1 MISEEC
7 ASGLYLQSLH
17 PLILQSL
24 QMDIFKSA
32 TPFVQAG
39 ISVALGLFF
48 MVSCLLFES
57 TMELRPER
65 PWVFAST
72 FLLFYSIFNVVFS
85 FNVENAEKYW
95 TQAVIGFVATVGAL
109 GALAYLISGLGMNDA
124 GAFKWIFIVIT
135 ISYLIFMSIA
145 RAMKGI
151 VDFAQKE
158 EWNSPKMRD
167 RQK

>member
-1 MISEEC
+1 
-7 ASGLYLQSLH
+7 
-17 PLILQSL
+17 
-24 QMDIFKSA
+24 MDIFNKA

-39 ISVALGLFF
+39 ISIILGLFF
-48 MVSCLLFES
+48 MLTCLMFES
-57 TMELRPER
+57 TLEVRPER

-95 TQAVIGFVATVGAL
+95 TQAVIGFVACVVVL
-109 GALAYLISGLGMNDA
+109 GFLAYLISGLGMNDA

-135 ISYLIFMSIA
+135 ISYLVFMSIA

-158 EWNSPKMRD
+158 EWNSPKMR
-167 RQK
+167 KKE

>member
-1 MISEEC
+1 
-7 ASGLYLQSLH
+7 
-17 PLILQSL
+17 
-24 QMDIFKSA
+24 MDIFKVA

-39 ISVALGLFF
+39 ISIALGLFF
-48 MVSCLLFES
+48 MLTCLLFES
-57 TMELRPER
+57 TLALRPER

-85 FNVENAEKYW
+85 LNAENAEKYW
-95 TQAVIGFVATVGAL
+95 TQAIIGFVLCVGGL
-109 GALAYLISGLGMNDA
+109 GVLAYLISGLGMNDA
-124 GAFKWIFIVIT
+124 GSFKWIFIVIT
-135 ISYLIFMSIA
+135 ISYLIFMSIV

-167 RQK
+167 KKK